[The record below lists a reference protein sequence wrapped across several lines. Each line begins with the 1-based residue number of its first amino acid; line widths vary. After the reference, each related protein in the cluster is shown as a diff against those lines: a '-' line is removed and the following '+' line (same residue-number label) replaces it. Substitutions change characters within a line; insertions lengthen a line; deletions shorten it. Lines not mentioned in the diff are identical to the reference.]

1 EELRSEVDKALE
13 ELQALPERREIDIA
27 ADFNG
32 DPAFIHKESV
42 FSGKKGEG
50 AWTMSL
56 QIYCRQERCPR
67 CPHGWFNYRYRRN
80 RKTGNVRIEWT
91 GGSPTIDPD
100 VMKELRKG
108 VAPPQ
113 AAYAYE
119 IIEDG
124 EKARPRYGRDTK
136 TKR

>member
-1 EELRSEVDKALE
+1 MLSLNKGAIHLTSIASEECHAVKTRCCATETVKRLINYRQAMHSIGKQRLRQMSIKKLEELRSEVDKALE

-56 QIYCRQERCPR
+56 QIYCRQER
-67 CPHGWFNYRYRRN
+67 
-80 RKTGNVRIEWT
+80 
-91 GGSPTIDPD
+91 
-100 VMKELRKG
+100 
-108 VAPPQ
+108 
-113 AAYAYE
+113 
-119 IIEDG
+119 
-124 EKARPRYGRDTK
+124 
-136 TKR
+136 